1 MDMSILS
8 VASQLVYVL
17 WFCPKERKTEDD
29 GNQRGYPSKT
39 QGSGIFL
46 PLIADTIH
54 GRLFYKPLKQ
64 VLINPA
70 ICLGFIRL
78 GQAAGL
84 LTSKGKKLA
93 SRGRSASQKLE
104 ALPGTFVWTV
114 GGVAHWFNDSN
125 YHWHRKIF
133 NCVFNCSPY
142 TPYERAPC
150 SNTYRQS

>member
-1 MDMSILS
+1 M
-8 VASQLVYVL
+8 
-17 WFCPKERKTEDD
+17 
-29 GNQRGYPSKT
+29 
-39 QGSGIFL
+39 FL

-70 ICLGFIRL
+70 ICLGFIRF

-114 GGVAHWFNDSN
+114 GVSRTDSMIPTITDIEK
-125 YHWHRKIF
+125 YST
-133 NCVFNCSPY
+133 VFNCSPY

-150 SNTYRQS
+150 SSMYRQS